1 MLRISVASQ
10 SPEEVVLKLE
20 GRVAREQVSLLEQ
33 ELQGRS
39 GQRLVLDL
47 DGISF
52 LDSAGLDLLERWH
65 QAGVLLRGGSLFV
78 RTLLQSRGLVREPDP
93 SPQ

>member
-10 SPEEVVLKLE
+10 STEEAVLKLE
-20 GRVAREQVSLLEQ
+20 GRVGREQVPLVEQ
-33 ELQGRS
+33 ELQARR

-47 DGISF
+47 EGVRH

-65 QAGVLLRGGSLFV
+65 QAGVQLRGGSLFV
-78 RTLLQSRGLVREPDP
+78 RTLLQSRGLVREPDS